1 MAVPTP
7 DEITTQ
13 FTAYYQP
20 IVDLNTGAVA
30 GFEAL
35 ARVVQADGSIATA
48 GAVIDEIEGQSE
60 ALKALIRA
68 ILLSIQRDMVPLFE
82 RHQHFYVS
90 VNIPPVILGS
100 GQVLAIL
107 EELELT
113 PYLSRIACEVTERQA
128 LTAVG
133 RAALEQA
140 RQAGISIAI
149 DDFGTG
155 HSGLMQIVGLSFDIL
170 KIDHS
175 LIETILTD
183 QTAARMLRGIVA
195 LAAALRLRT
204 VAEGVE
210 TWEEAF
216 FLRAAG
222 VDCGQG
228 WFWSKAM
235 SAAEASR
242 VLTAG
247 YPLSQATPLNS
258 RESIERTLR
267 RSSGQSGLA

>member
-1 MAVPTP
+1 MAAPTP
-7 DEITTQ
+7 EQIAKQ
-13 FTAYYQP
+13 FIAHYQP

-35 ARVVQADGSIATA
+35 ARIVLSDGSIATP
-48 GAVIDEIEGQSE
+48 GAAIEQIEGQPDT
-60 ALKALIRA
+60 LKALIRT
-68 ILLSIQRDMVPLFE
+68 ILVSIQRDMVPLFE
-82 RHQHFYVS
+82 RHHHFYVS

-100 GQVLAIL
+100 GQIPPIL
-107 EELELT
+107 EELKLV
-113 PYLSRIACEVTERQA
+113 PYLSRIVCEVTERQA
-128 LTAVG
+128 LTSVG
-133 RAALEQA
+133 RAALERA
-140 RQAGISIAI
+140 RQAGMSIAI

-155 HSGLMQIVGLSFDIL
+155 HSGLMQIVGLNFDIL

-175 LIETILTD
+175 LIDTILTD

-228 WFWSKAM
+228 WFWSKAV
-235 SAAEASR
+235 SATEAARMLKEGCSP
-242 VLTAG
+242 VGNLGST
-247 YPLSQATPLNS
+247 SK
-258 RESIERTLR
+258 SI
-267 RSSGQSGLA
+267 

>member
-1 MAVPTP
+1 LLAFALESLKSRGVLVAAPTP
-7 DEITTQ
+7 DEIAKQ

-48 GAVIDEIEGQSE
+48 GAVIEEIEGQSD
-60 ALKALIRA
+60 ALKALIRT
-68 ILLSIQRDMVPLFE
+68 ILVSIQRDMVPLFE

-100 GQVLAIL
+100 GEVLAIV
-107 EELELT
+107 EELKLT

-128 LTAVG
+128 LTSVG
-133 RAALEQA
+133 RAALERA
-140 RQAGISIAI
+140 RQAGMSIAI

-155 HSGLMQIVGLSFDIL
+155 HSGLMQIVGLNFDIL

-175 LIETILTD
+175 LIDTILTD

-210 TWEEAF
+210 TWQEAF

-228 WFWSKAM
+228 WFWSKAV
-235 SAAEASR
+235 SAPEASR
-242 VLTAG
+242 VLNKG
-247 YPLSQATPLNS
+247 YPVNQAKPV
-258 RESIERTLR
+258 
-267 RSSGQSGLA
+267 